1 MPTAP
6 IPTRPRSRDHTN
18 VNPGTHDSE
27 GKEKTA
33 ASEELKVDFDIYFE
47 RLPLNGK
54 RGAGTIAENYRCQEG
69 LHRQD

>member
-1 MPTAP
+1 M
-6 IPTRPRSRDHTN
+6 
-18 VNPGTHDSE
+18 NPGTHDSE